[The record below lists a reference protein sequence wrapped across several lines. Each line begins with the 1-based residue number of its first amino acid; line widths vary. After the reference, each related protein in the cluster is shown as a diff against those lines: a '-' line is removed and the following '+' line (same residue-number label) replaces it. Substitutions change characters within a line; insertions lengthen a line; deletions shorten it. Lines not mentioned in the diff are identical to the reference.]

1 MHNINGYRIIVNDYL
16 PEDKIFY
23 DNKNGIMYLTEINFQ
38 KLIYDINDDF
48 TKALEIIKN
57 HLIGR
62 LEILA
67 DSLFKKT
74 F

>member
-1 MHNINGYRIIVNDYL
+1 MYNINGYRIIVNNYL
-16 PEDKIFY
+16 SEDKIFY
-23 DNKNGIMYLTEINFQ
+23 DKNKVMYLTEINFQ